1 MVNKRYARK
10 KVYKRKFKGKQT
22 QIEKVVKRVMGKSQE
37 HKIFATTA
45 LNQTALLHNTIY
57 TLSPIAFVRG
67 GNPDQFIGS
76 QIYLKDITM
85 GGTIANRTTQ
95 AEVSFRILT
104 LWSDDKYALDWSDV
118 SLLSSGIGSSSIFYP
133 NVSLV
138 GAMINNKT
146 TTRVISD
153 KLITCKT
160 DVAGA
165 VKTTRVRLRVPIRK
179 KLTFVG
185 TSGSNLV
192 KEQQLYVVIIPWTP
206 SGSTGS
212 TAVGLFN
219 IQCLASYTD
228 S

>member
-1 MVNKRYARK
+1 MVNKRYVK
-10 KVYKRKFKGKQT
+10 KVYKRKFKGKQK
-22 QIEKVVKRVMGKSQE
+22 QIEKVVKKVIGKAQE
-37 HKIFATTA
+37 HKIFATAA
-45 LNQTALLHNTIY
+45 LNQTGLLHNTMY

-76 QIYLKDITM
+76 QIYLKEITM
-85 GGTIANRTTQ
+85 GGTISNKTTQ

-104 LWSDDKYALDWSDV
+104 VWSDDKYALDWSDL
-118 SLLSSGIGSSSIFYP
+118 SLLSSGIGATSIFYS
-133 NVSLV
+133 NVNLI

-160 DVAGA
+160 DVSGA
-165 VKTTRVRLRVPIRK
+165 VKTSKVRIKVPIRK

-185 TSGSNLV
+185 SSGSNLV

-212 TAVGLFN
+212 TTVGVFN
-219 IQCLASYTD
+219 MQCLASYTD